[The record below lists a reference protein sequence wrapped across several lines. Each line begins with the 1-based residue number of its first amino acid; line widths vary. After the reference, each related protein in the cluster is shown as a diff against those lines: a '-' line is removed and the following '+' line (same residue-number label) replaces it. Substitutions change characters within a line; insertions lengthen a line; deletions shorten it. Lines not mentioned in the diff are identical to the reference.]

1 VTDEPAAKLIRAFVA
16 IELEAETRARLAELI
31 ESLRDRIWGVR
42 WVRPEGIHLTLR
54 FLGYARNEVL
64 EALRPAL
71 REAAGSCPAGTAIVS
86 GLGTFP
92 ESGRARVIWI
102 AISVPPSVLR
112 LQEACERAAVA
123 AGFEAETRAFRPH
136 LTLGRWKE
144 PARCPPLPEMDLGP
158 TSLDRL
164 VLFRSQPGRA
174 GSVYTPIETFA
185 LAPSEAAP
193 A

>member
-1 VTDEPAAKLIRAFVA
+1 VTDEPAARLIRAFVA
-16 IELEAETRARLAELI
+16 IELEDRTRTRLAELI
-31 ESLRDRIWGVR
+31 ESLRDRIRGVR

-54 FLGYARNEVL
+54 FLGYARKDVL

-71 REAAGSCPAGTAIVS
+71 RQAAGNCPASTAIVS

-102 AISVPPSVLR
+102 ALSVAPSVLR

-123 AGFEAETRAFRPH
+123 CGFEAKTRAFRPH

-144 PARCPPLPEMDLGP
+144 PARRPPLPEVDLGP
-158 TSLDRL
+158 PSLATL
-164 VLFRSQPGRA
+164 VLFRSQPGTR
-174 GSVYTPIETFA
+174 GSVYTPIEAFA
-185 LAPSEAAP
+185 LAPPEAAP

>member
-1 VTDEPAAKLIRAFVA
+1 MTAEGEKLIRTFVA
-16 IELEAETRARLAELI
+16 VELAPSMRDRLAELI
-31 ESLRDRIWGVR
+31 EALRGRIRNVR

-54 FLGYARNEVL
+54 FLGHARRDVL
-64 EALRPAL
+64 DRLVPELRSGA
-71 REAAGSCPAGTAIVS
+71 EKSSAGMATVS

-92 ESGRARVIWI
+92 ERGRARVIWI
-102 AISVPPSVLR
+102 GIFVPDSILR

-136 LTLGRWKE
+136 LTLGRWNE
-144 PARCPPLPEMDLGP
+144 PAPRPPLPEADLGP
-158 TSLDRL
+158 TSLDTL
-164 VLFRSQPGRA
+164 VLYRSQPGRT

-185 LAPSEAAP
+185 LARPAAAP